1 VQTTGAANTNRNI
14 LLVDDE
20 QAVLDGIARRL
31 GKDYPLTMA
40 NEPLAALDML
50 SGNQRFAVILT
61 DMQMPG
67 MDGVQFIRRARE
79 ISPQAVFLML
89 TGNQDLPTATRAL
102 NEGQVFRYFTK
113 PCASADLRAGL
124 DAALRQWDLL
134 QAERELLQRTFV
146 GSVNILCDIMGIA
159 QPLLSV
165 INERMQRLIR
175 TACGTLGWRTHW
187 EYLVAGKLALVGF
200 VLIKPEAFANFLSN
214 RPLSE
219 SDKKLYFGALET
231 SAQLL
236 TKIPRLER
244 IAALVRRMGQTDG
257 ALPPGAEGD
266 LNCDVQSGGTMLGLA
281 LAHVIGTRKFGVD
294 PAINSAVRQLY
305 WSPDSRLMQ
314 VFRDQDKR
322 ILTSSGMTK
331 QLHLSQLSAGMVL
344 AEDINVSSS
353 HIALRA
359 GDILTDIAVAHLPTI
374 SGIPTMMSVQ
384 VLGANAH

>member
-1 VQTTGAANTNRNI
+1 MQTTGAANTNRNI

-31 GKDYPLTMA
+31 GQDYQLTLA
-40 NEPLAALDML
+40 NDPLAAIDML
-50 SGNQRFAVILT
+50 SGQQRFSVILT

-67 MDGVQFIRRARE
+67 LDGLAFIRRARE
-79 ISPQAVFLML
+79 ISPHSVFLML

-113 PCASADLRAGL
+113 PCASADLRGGL
-124 DAALRQWDLL
+124 DAALRQWELL

-165 INERMQRLIR
+165 INERTQRLIR
-175 TACGTLGWRTHW
+175 TGCSSLSWRAHW
-187 EYLVAGKLALVGF
+187 EYLVAGKLALIGF
-200 VLIKPEAFANFLSN
+200 VLIKPEAFANFLSHK
-214 RPLSE
+214 PLSE
-219 SDKKLYFGALET
+219 ADRKLYFGALET

-236 TKIPRLER
+236 QKIPRLER

-257 ALPPGAEGD
+257 ALSPGAEGD
-266 LNCDVQSGGTMLGLA
+266 SSCDVQNGGTLLGLA

-294 PAINSAVRQLY
+294 PGGNSAVGQLY
-305 WSPDSRLMQ
+305 ASPDSRLLQ
-314 VFRDQDKR
+314 LFRDQDKR
-322 ILTSSGMTK
+322 TLNASGMTR
-331 QLHLSQLSAGMVL
+331 QLHLSQLAAGMVL

-359 GDILTDIAVAHLPTI
+359 GDVLTDIAVAHLPTL
-374 SGIPTMMSVQ
+374 SGIPTTMSVQ
-384 VLGANAH
+384 VPSAAGY

>member
-1 VQTTGAANTNRNI
+1 VQTTGAAIANRNI

-20 QAVLDGIARRL
+20 QAVLDGVARRL
-31 GKDYPLTMA
+31 GQDYQLTLS
-40 NEPLAALDML
+40 NEPLRALDL
-50 SGNQRFAVILT
+50 LAGNQRFSVILT

-67 MDGVQFIRRARE
+67 MDGLAFIHRARE
-79 ISPQAVFLML
+79 LSPQSVFLML

-124 DAALRQWDLL
+124 DAALRQWELL

-175 TACGTLGWRTHW
+175 TACSAMGWRAHW

-200 VLIKPEAFANFLSN
+200 VLIKPEAFASFLSG

-219 SDKKLYFGALET
+219 ADKKLYFGALET

-244 IAALVRRMGQTDG
+244 IAALVRRMSQTDG
-257 ALPPGAEGD
+257 TLPPGAEGD
-266 LNCDVQSGGTMLGLA
+266 NTCDVQNGGTMLGLA

-305 WSPDSRLMQ
+305 CSPDSRLLQ

-344 AEDINVSSS
+344 AEDINVSSN

-374 SGIPTMMSVQ
+374 NGIPTMMSVQ
-384 VLGANAH
+384 VLGAH

>member
-1 VQTTGAANTNRNI
+1 MQTTVAPNTNRNI

-20 QAVLDGIARRL
+20 QAVLDGVARRL
-31 GKDYPLTMA
+31 GQDYQMTLA
-40 NEPLAALDML
+40 NDPTRALDML
-50 SGNQRFAVILT
+50 SSSQRFSVILT

-67 MDGVQFIRRARE
+67 MDGLTFIRRARE
-79 ISPQAVFLML
+79 ISPQSVFLML

-124 DAALRQWDLL
+124 DAALQQWELL

-159 QPLLSV
+159 QPLLTV

-175 TACGTLGWRTHW
+175 SACATLGWPAHW

-200 VLIKPEAFANFLSN
+200 VLIKPEAFASFLSN

-244 IAALVRRMGQTDG
+244 IAALVRRMAQTDG
-257 ALPPGAEGD
+257 LLPPGAEGD
-266 LNCDVQSGGTMLGLA
+266 SSCDVQSGGTMLGLA
-281 LAHVIGTRKFGVD
+281 LAHVIGTRKFGID
-294 PAINSAVRQLY
+294 PACNTAARQLY

-344 AEDINVSSS
+344 AEDINVSAN

-359 GDILTDIAVAHLPTI
+359 GDVLTDIAVAHLPTI
-374 SGIPTMMSVQ
+374 NGIPTMMSVQ
-384 VLGANAH
+384 VLGAGAH

>member
-1 VQTTGAANTNRNI
+1 MQTTGAANTNRNI

-31 GKDYPLTMA
+31 GQDYQLTLA
-40 NEPLAALDML
+40 NDPLAAIDML
-50 SGNQRFAVILT
+50 SGQQRFSVILT

-67 MDGVQFIRRARE
+67 LDGLAFIRRARE
-79 ISPQAVFLML
+79 ISPHSVFLML

-113 PCASADLRAGL
+113 PCASADLRGGL
-124 DAALRQWDLL
+124 DAALRQWELL

-165 INERMQRLIR
+165 INERTQRLIR
-175 TACGTLGWRTHW
+175 AGCSSLSWRAHW
-187 EYLVAGKLALVGF
+187 EYLVAGKLALIGF
-200 VLIKPEAFANFLSN
+200 VLIKPEAFANFLSHK
-214 RPLSE
+214 PLSE
-219 SDKKLYFGALET
+219 ADRKLYFGALET

-236 TKIPRLER
+236 QKIPRLER

-257 ALPPGAEGD
+257 ALSPGAEGD
-266 LNCDVQSGGTMLGLA
+266 SSCDVQNGGTLLGLA

-294 PAINSAVRQLY
+294 PGGNSAVGQLY
-305 WSPDSRLMQ
+305 ASPDSRLLQ
-314 VFRDQDKR
+314 LFRDQDKR
-322 ILTSSGMTK
+322 TLNASGMTR
-331 QLHLSQLSAGMVL
+331 QLHLSQLAAGMVL

-359 GDILTDIAVAHLPTI
+359 GDVLTDIAVAHLPTL
-374 SGIPTMMSVQ
+374 SGIPTTMSVQ
-384 VLGANAH
+384 VPSAAGY